1 MAKENY
7 IPEAD
12 VFPDGGRVM
21 KNILCYILLA
31 VGAGFAVKF
40 MLDRR
45 KCRTAREPVK
55 LCLRPVKWKLS
66 IER

>member
-1 MAKENY
+1 
-7 IPEAD
+7 
-12 VFPDGGRVM
+12 M
-21 KNILCYILLA
+21 KNIFCFILLA
-31 VGAGFAVKF
+31 AGAGFAVKF